1 MFEGKTIGAVEH
13 QFETNIEQGLDHQ
26 VANRRKAKDGAN
38 VLTDGEQKTKAEMFL
53 EQLNEPLIYVL
64 FIASGLSM
72 LLGEISD
79 TCIILFVILM
89 NAVVG
94 VIQEGK
100 AVKAMEALKKLTS
113 PTAIVI
119 RNGKKREIKAED
131 LVVGDIVYLEAGG
144 QVPADIRLT
153 ESANL
158 KVDESALTGE
168 STPVEKDANFV
179 ASKPLPLGDR
189 KNMVF
194 MTTNVLYGR
203 GEGIVVA
210 TGMNSEI
217 GTIAT
222 MIHEAKTELTPLQKR
237 LADLGKLLSILA
249 VLLCVALFGIA
260 LIQKRPLLEM
270 LLTAISLAVAAV
282 PEGLPAI
289 VTIVLAL
296 SVSRMVKINTIIR
309 KLPSVETLGSVGVV
323 CSDKTGTLTKNK
335 MTVVSCYTDG
345 KLIPVEN
352 LRYERNKQF
361 VHGFTLCNDATIME
375 KEELGDPTEIALL
388 AMAKNCGVNKEELEK
403 KIPRIDEIPFD
414 STRKMM
420 TTLHKEAHKTISYT
434 KGGCDTILNKC
445 VSVLKNGT
453 IVPMTKEIK
462 EDIQKAMNEMT
473 NNALRVLALAMKEQ
487 VTKAEEHQL
496 IFLGLVGM
504 IDPERE
510 EAVEAIQIFQQAGV
524 KTVMITGD
532 HVDTAFAIAKKLHI
546 ATSKEE
552 CITGEQMNQMSDDT
566 LQANINTYSVF
577 ARVSPEHKQRI
588 IKAHKISGKVVAMTG
603 DGVNDAPALKS
614 ADIGIAMGK
623 NGTDVAKQ
631 ASDMILTD
639 DNFATI
645 EKAIEEGR
653 SIYENIKKSVLFLLS
668 SNFGEIITM
677 FFAVLVGLASPLKA
691 SHILWVNLITDS
703 LPALALGVD
712 ENDKKRLMK
721 KKPRNPKESLFAHG
735 GLTCT
740 IFYGC
745 LIGGLSLL
753 AFLTIPMTKCMAEG
767 GELTL
772 SYLSQV
778 LSQEDILVRSQ
789 TYAFTVLGISQLF
802 HAIGMRNTEVSIFK
816 NNIFLNP
823 MMIFAFI
830 FGLLLQVVVTEIP
843 YLTEVFGTAQL
854 TIKEWIQLMFLSSIP
869 LLTHEVF
876 CLCKGEQSEKEETY

>member
-1 MFEGKTIGAVEH
+1 MFEQKTIGAVEH
-13 QFETNIEQGLDHQ
+13 KFQTNIESGLDEQ
-26 VANRRKAKDGAN
+26 TIGQRRKQFGYNILVDGKR
-38 VLTDGEQKTKAEMFL
+38 KTKAEMFL
-53 EQLNEPLIYVL
+53 EQLNEPLIFVL
-64 FIASGLSM
+64 FVAAGISM
-72 LLGEISD
+72 LLQEVSD
-79 TCIILFVILM
+79 TCIILFVIIM

-100 AVKAMEALKKLTS
+100 AAKAMEALKKLTS
-113 PTAIVI
+113 PTAIVK
-119 RNGKKREIKAED
+119 RNGKRREIKAEE
-131 LVVGDIVYLEAGG
+131 LVPGDIVYLEAGG

-153 ESANL
+153 DSANL

-168 STPVEKDANFV
+168 STPVEKDAGFV
-179 ASKPLPLGDR
+179 SNSELPLGDR

-203 GEGIVVA
+203 GEGIVVS
-210 TGMNSEI
+210 TGMKSEI
-217 GTIAT
+217 GTIAK
-222 MIHEAKTELTPLQKR
+222 MIHEAKSELTPLQKR
-237 LADLGKLLSILA
+237 LSDLGKLLSIVA
-249 VLLCVALFGIA
+249 VVLCIALFGIA
-260 LIQKRPLLEM
+260 LLQKRPMLEM
-270 LLTAISLAVAAV
+270 LITAISLAVAAV

-335 MTVVSCYTDG
+335 MTVVSCYFNGRIFPVEQLNNITNK
-345 KLIPVEN
+345 KLI
-352 LRYERNKQF
+352 Y
-361 VHGFTLCNDATIME
+361 GFTLCNDATISE
-375 KEELGDPTEIALL
+375 NEEIGDPTEIALL
-388 AMAKNCGVNKEELEK
+388 HMARNCGVEKEILDYQ
-403 KIPRIDEIPFD
+403 IPRINEKPFD

-420 TTLHKEAHKTISYT
+420 TTLHREDHKNVSYT
-434 KGGCDTILNKC
+434 KGGCDTILNRATHVWYQGK
-445 VSVLKNGT
+445 VVL
-453 IVPMTKEIK
+453 MTSEMKK
-462 EDIQKAMNEMT
+462 SIQNAMDEMAK
-473 NNALRVLALAMKEQ
+473 NALRVLALAMKED
-487 VTKAEEHQL
+487 VSDIEENQL
-496 IFLGLVGM
+496 IFIGLVGM

-510 EAVEAIQIFQQAGV
+510 EAVEAIKIFNDAGV

-532 HVDTAFAIAKKLHI
+532 HIDTAFAIAKKLHI
-546 ATSKEE
+546 ARKREE
-552 CITGEQMNQMSDDT
+552 CITGEQMNEMSDEV
-566 LQANINTYSVF
+566 LQNNINSYSVF

-677 FFAVLVGLASPLKA
+677 FFAILVGLASPLKA
-691 SHILWVNLITDS
+691 SHILWINLITDS

-712 ENDKKRLMK
+712 ENDKKMLMSR
-721 KKPRNPKESLFAHG
+721 KPRNPKESLFAHG

-753 AFLTIPMTKCMAEG
+753 AFLTIPITQIMAEG
-767 GELTL
+767 REVTI
-772 SYLSQV
+772 SYMAEILQREGV
-778 LSQEDILVRSQ
+778 LIRSQ

-802 HAIGMRNTEVSIFK
+802 HAIGMRNTEKSVFK
-816 NNIFLNP
+816 NSLLANPTMILAFFLG
-823 MMIFAFI
+823 I
-830 FGLLLQVVVTEIP
+830 GLQVLVTEIP
-843 YLTEVFGTAQL
+843 YLTQLFGTARLSIREWGQL
-854 TIKEWIQLMFLSSIP
+854 LFLSAIP
-869 LLTHEVF
+869 LFVHEVF
-876 CLCKGEQSEKEETY
+876 CLCKGGK